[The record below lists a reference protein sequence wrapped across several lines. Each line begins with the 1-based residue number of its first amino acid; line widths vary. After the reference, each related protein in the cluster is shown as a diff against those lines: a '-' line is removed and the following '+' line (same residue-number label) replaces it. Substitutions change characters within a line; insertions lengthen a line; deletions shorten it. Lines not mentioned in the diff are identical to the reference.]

1 MDIRVE
7 DDKPESAR
15 NVLGE
20 PMDLCCE
27 KPLTGF
33 YRNGRCDTG
42 PDDHGVHTVC
52 IRASSEFLEYSSS
65 VGNDLSTPMT
75 EFGFPGLQEGDRWV
89 AVFPCLPTP
98 KDFESECWE
107 FESLRPHQSYQRF
120 TALFKIYPT
129 AFVPFSFHYE
139 TKFHKIIQI

>member
-1 MDIRVE
+1 MDIRIE
-7 DDKPESAR
+7 DDKPEPAR

-75 EFGFPGLQEGDRWV
+75 EFGFPGLQEGDRWCLLFFTV
-89 AVFPCLPTP
+89 RHSPQTSPILEIHLNTKNIKVLKNIALGLPCRIT
-98 KDFESECWE
+98 
-107 FESLRPHQSYQRF
+107 RG
-120 TALFKIYPT
+120 
-129 AFVPFSFHYE
+129 
-139 TKFHKIIQI
+139 

>member
-1 MDIRVE
+1 MDMRVE

-20 PMDLCCE
+20 PMDSCCE
-27 KPLTGF
+27 NPLTGF

-52 IRASSEFLEYSSS
+52 IRATSEFLEYSSS

-75 EFGFPGLQEGDRWV
+75 EFGFPGLQEGDRWCLCLARWKQAYDV
-89 AVFPCLPTP
+89 GKAPHIYLASTHEASLDLVPLKTLLDFAV
-98 KDFESECWE
+98 D
-107 FESLRPHQSYQRF
+107 
-120 TALFKIYPT
+120 
-129 AFVPFSFHYE
+129 VN
-139 TKFHKIIQI
+139 

>member
-20 PMDLCCE
+20 PIDSCCE
-27 KPLTGF
+27 NPLTGF

-52 IRASSEFLEYSSS
+52 IRATSEFLEYSSS
-65 VGNDLSTPMT
+65 VGRLIFLCDLHNL
-75 EFGFPGLQEGDRWV
+75 ELLQIN
-89 AVFPCLPTP
+89 
-98 KDFESECWE
+98 WE
-107 FESLRPHQSYQRF
+107 
-120 TALFKIYPT
+120 
-129 AFVPFSFHYE
+129 
-139 TKFHKIIQI
+139 

>member
-20 PMDLCCE
+20 PMVICCE

-52 IRASSEFLEYSSS
+52 AKVTTEFLEWAKK
-65 VGNDLSTPMT
+65 VGNDLITPHT
-75 EFGFPGLQEGDRWV
+75 EFGFPGYRRSRGR
-89 AVFPCLPTP
+89 
-98 KDFESECWE
+98 
-107 FESLRPHQSYQRF
+107 R
-120 TALFKIYPT
+120 I
-129 AFVPFSFHYE
+129 
-139 TKFHKIIQI
+139 

>member
-42 PDDHGVHTVC
+42 RDDHGVHTVC
-52 IRASSEFLEYSSS
+52 IRATSEFLEYSSS
-65 VGNDLSTPMT
+65 VGRLIFLCDLHNL
-75 EFGFPGLQEGDRWV
+75 ELLQIN
-89 AVFPCLPTP
+89 
-98 KDFESECWE
+98 WE
-107 FESLRPHQSYQRF
+107 
-120 TALFKIYPT
+120 
-129 AFVPFSFHYE
+129 
-139 TKFHKIIQI
+139 

>member
-33 YRNGRCDTG
+33 YRGTEDVIQDG
-42 PDDHGVHTVC
+42 MIMVFIQYVFVQH
-52 IRASSEFLEYSSS
+52 
-65 VGNDLSTPMT
+65 LS
-75 EFGFPGLQEGDRWV
+75 F
-89 AVFPCLPTP
+89 
-98 KDFESECWE
+98 
-107 FESLRPHQSYQRF
+107 
-120 TALFKIYPT
+120 
-129 AFVPFSFHYE
+129 
-139 TKFHKIIQI
+139 